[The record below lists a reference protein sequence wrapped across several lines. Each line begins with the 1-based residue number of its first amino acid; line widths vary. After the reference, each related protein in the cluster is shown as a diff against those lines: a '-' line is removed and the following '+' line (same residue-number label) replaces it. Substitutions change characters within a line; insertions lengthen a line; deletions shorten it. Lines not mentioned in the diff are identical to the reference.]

1 MFTKEI
7 ISQWIENLN
16 GDKAYRHWAR
26 DLNVRLRISTGEES
40 FLVSISDGEVREE
53 DSGAADLIFYG
64 SREEWK
70 KALATPFHCG
80 FYDIFEGACLLHT
93 TAEPLH
99 IASNAKAYTRLW
111 KQLRAA
117 LNGEER
123 RWDWNV

>member
-1 MFTKEI
+1 MFTKEVI
-7 ISQWIENLN
+7 NQLTEHLN
-16 GDKAYRHWAR
+16 ADVAFRHWAR
-26 DLNVRLRISTGEES
+26 NLNVRIQISTDEES
-40 FLVSISDGEVREE
+40 FLMSVSDGEVRKE

-64 SREEWK
+64 GREEWN
-70 KALATPFHCG
+70 KALKTPFHCG
-80 FYDIFEGACLLHT
+80 FYDVFEGACLLHT
-93 TAEPLH
+93 NAEPLH